1 MISPPQK
8 KVRKIKMGDE
18 ECDVKLVNTNGIV
31 TSFYELMWKKKNER
45 QEKQSKFPNFFVY
58 LPDTIVYNFSQPQY
72 WYFTSS
78 RSASGFRRLV
88 KKKRQNLNSK
98 NILEKFLKTKS
109 KSGIVAV
116 YMYKDETPEGRA
128 RVRAGGSTVCIRY
141 LNADGL
147 KANLLRLGQFND
159 NGVLQQFIEPKPLVD
174 GSLRNHIIQATWQ
187 PNHISFDKRQNKHL
201 LTDERHSYQQRAE
214 TFEGTFEN
222 SEPFPMVS
230 GILLEEITSIC
241 NRIAEHLWHVADCTV
256 KRMVLNFR
264 IDEANKVWFLFCSH
278 VSVIDRDTIA
288 RSPAELL
295 LAVGPKQKKE
305 LLILP
310 SSVVEARAQ
319 QRARKASQQQHLEDQ
334 DFGEESAR
342 SVTRPK
348 PRTLPPLV
356 VDSPL
361 SSSQSS
367 TTRAF
372 RPSATE
378 QQPLQPSSPSN
389 KRHHLHPPGGSTAA
403 GASPGLTTVK
413 HASYLK
419 ESFTDLGWG
428 ASAESVKRIVFDNQ
442 NYLSPSQR

>member
-1 MISPPQK
+1 MA
-8 KVRKIKMGDE
+8 DD
-18 ECDVKLVNTNGIV
+18 ECDVKLVDTNGIV
-31 TSFYELMWKKKNER
+31 TSFYELLWKKKNER
-45 QEKQSKFPNFFVY
+45 QEKQSKYPNFFVY

-78 RSASGFRRLV
+78 RSGSGFRKLV

-98 NILEKFLKTKS
+98 NILDKFLKTSS

-174 GSLRNHIIQATWQ
+174 GSVRNHIIQATWQ
-187 PNHISFDKRQNKHL
+187 PNHIAFDKRQNKHL

-230 GILLEEITSIC
+230 VILLDEITSIC
-241 NRIAEHLWHVADCTV
+241 NRIAEHLWHVADCAV

-264 IDEANKVWFLFCSH
+264 IDEANKVWFLFCSNI
-278 VSVIDRDTIA
+278 SVVDRGETIS

-295 LAVGPKQKKE
+295 QAVGPRQKKE
-305 LLILP
+305 ML
-310 SSVVEARAQ
+310 VVPLAVAEARAQ
-319 QRARKASQQQHLEDQ
+319 QKSTSAQEEPESVD
-334 DFGEESAR
+334 ESAR
-342 SVTRPK
+342 GGGLPK
-348 PRTLPPLV
+348 NGKQRLLPPIPLAGE
-356 VDSPL
+356 SPH
-361 SSSQSS
+361 
-367 TTRAF
+367 
-372 RPSATE
+372 SATGSG
-378 QQPLQPSSPSN
+378 PN
-389 KRHHLHPPGGSTAA
+389 RGGS
-403 GASPGLTTVK
+403 SRPPLPPKRGL
-413 HASYLK
+413 
-419 ESFTDLGWG
+419 
-428 ASAESVKRIVFDNQ
+428 
-442 NYLSPSQR
+442 